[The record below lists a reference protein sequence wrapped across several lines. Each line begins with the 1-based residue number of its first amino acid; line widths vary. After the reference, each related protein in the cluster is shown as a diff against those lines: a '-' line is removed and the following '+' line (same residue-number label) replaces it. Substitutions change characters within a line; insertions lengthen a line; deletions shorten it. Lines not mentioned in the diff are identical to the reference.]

1 MTSTLPKWLRITWL
15 CLIPFAL
22 LFATRMAWMTTL
34 MSVLEGP
41 EIIGFSLLI
50 AGLLCSLGL
59 ALWLAVAT
67 IFMIKDR
74 KAIAKADAAMIGF
87 CLFVLVS
94 LLIPQ
99 WPFS

>member
-1 MTSTLPKWLRITWL
+1 MASRNL
-15 CLIPFAL
+15 AL
-22 LFATRMAWMTTL
+22 LGTPCIAVRNSHGVDEDVHDRFGR
-34 MSVLEGP
+34 P
-41 EIIGFSLLI
+41 EIIGFSLVI

-74 KAIAKADAAMIGF
+74 KVLTKADAAMIGF

-99 WPFS
+99 WPLS

>member
-1 MTSTLPKWLRITWL
+1 
-15 CLIPFAL
+15 
-22 LFATRMAWMTTL
+22 MAWMTTL